1 MNIKSNVLFLIND
14 NIPWREWT
22 RNEKTLAVRIKTF
35 KIVNLLYCMEMI
47 YVDLINW
54 YHFEYI
60 LIIIDVM
67 LFSKTNKFPSK
78 SFQQIFL
85 NKKFLFHFLFLPM
98 SLSAKINSHEIWGI
112 VTSTN
117 INSREIY
124 NSSVGLQP
132 RKFLPIK

>member
-1 MNIKSNVLFLIND
+1 
-14 NIPWREWT
+14 
-22 RNEKTLAVRIKTF
+22 
-35 KIVNLLYCMEMI
+35 MEMI

-98 SLSAKINSHEIWGI
+98 SLSAKINSHEI
-112 VTSTN
+112 
-117 INSREIY
+117 
-124 NSSVGLQP
+124 
-132 RKFLPIK
+132 

>member
-112 VTSTN
+112 ATSTN